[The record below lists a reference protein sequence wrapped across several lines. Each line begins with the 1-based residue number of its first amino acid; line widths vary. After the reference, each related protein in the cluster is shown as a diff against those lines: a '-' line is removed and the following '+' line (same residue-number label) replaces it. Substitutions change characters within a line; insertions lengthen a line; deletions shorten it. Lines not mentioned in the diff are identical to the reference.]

1 MKNAS
6 NYVENEYIY
15 EIQVNNSRCLKAF
28 PDLNNSISK
37 YLNDLN
43 NSISEYLNETNLTD
57 FEDYLDYNCS
67 SEGIIDALISNNEN
81 DTCLNIT
88 QINSTFYS
96 EEIDLILDCQ
106 NNSDYNYTY
115 VILEN
120 FEKEDKD
127 NLDEYISNIIAA
139 VKSNIIDE
147 NYIFNYVENNTKKNT
162 SLEINITDYKIDF
175 EDIEDLNF
183 YINNLREPEYKN
195 LINNILIDS
204 FNASYENNVNVY
216 LINETINKI
225 NILVN
230 YKFDIFID
238 YFTKKLSNDAEY
250 YLFLLDS
257 ISELGNSSKTAIINL
272 FSNIPHKLNESI
284 YYLIE
289 DDIFY
294 YIDMFFRE
302 NKNIFSENF
311 IKFYIEDVK
320 NYNISLYKIE
330 NYTEE
335 LMLNGNFN
343 KSLNNISLFLF
354 NEIKEE
360 IKENIK
366 NSIYSKLNTF
376 INNCNE
382 ISNNISIK
390 LQSINTSELP
400 SDMENLIRLINNYS
414 SLVENQNN
422 RYNFTFGDGP
432 FNLLKN
438 FTDEELQPPLQ
449 LIYDKYNSIEEDLI
463 NRTREIVE
471 NFPDCFSLVKENLIG
486 NKTEMIDNFTNQI
499 NLTLLEYKNL
509 FNEDIERYINKLIHF
524 IYIDG
529 LNTMA
534 QSCENSYCGINKKY
548 SLRNLEQK
556 NEFNLANKLKIENDI
571 NKNIIF
577 KNKRKLASLPEYS
590 SEMGAL
596 SESDV
601 LYYLSD
607 LLNTSYKL
615 NKTYFGRE
623 YYNVNIT
630 TNKFLLKVNFLL

>member
-1 MKNAS
+1 
-6 NYVENEYIY
+6 
-15 EIQVNNSRCLKAF
+15 
-28 PDLNNSISK
+28 
-37 YLNDLN
+37 
-43 NSISEYLNETNLTD
+43 
-57 FEDYLDYNCS
+57 
-67 SEGIIDALISNNEN
+67 
-81 DTCLNIT
+81 
-88 QINSTFYS
+88 
-96 EEIDLILDCQ
+96 
-106 NNSDYNYTY
+106 
-115 VILEN
+115 
-120 FEKEDKD
+120 
-127 NLDEYISNIIAA
+127 
-139 VKSNIIDE
+139 
-147 NYIFNYVENNTKKNT
+147 
-162 SLEINITDYKIDF
+162 
-175 EDIEDLNF
+175 
-183 YINNLREPEYKN
+183 
-195 LINNILIDS
+195 
-204 FNASYENNVNVY
+204 
-216 LINETINKI
+216 
-225 NILVN
+225 
-230 YKFDIFID
+230 
-238 YFTKKLSNDAEY
+238 
-250 YLFLLDS
+250 
-257 ISELGNSSKTAIINL
+257 
-272 FSNIPHKLNESI
+272 
-284 YYLIE
+284 
-289 DDIFY
+289 
-294 YIDMFFRE
+294 MFFRE

-311 IKFYIEDVK
+311 IKFYLEDVK
-320 NYNISLYKIE
+320 NYNINIYKIE

-335 LMLNGNFN
+335 LILNRNFN

-366 NSIYSKLNTF
+366 NSIYSKLNSF

-382 ISNNISIK
+382 ISNNISVK
-390 LQSINTSELP
+390 LQSINISELP

-422 RYNFTFGDGP
+422 RYNFTFENGP

-471 NFPDCFSLVKENLIG
+471 NFPDCYSLVKENLIG

-534 QSCENSYCGINKKY
+534 QSCENSYCGINKNY

-607 LLNTSYKL
+607 LLNTTYKL
-615 NKTYFGRE
+615 NKTYFGR
-623 YYNVNIT
+623 
-630 TNKFLLKVNFLL
+630 